1 MRTLRTA
8 RTLPTLLTPAAPRT
22 LGSRASFLTA
32 AAVVVIALWAS
43 GSPAMVYPLYE
54 QSWSLTATTV
64 TEIFAVYPVVM
75 VLTLV
80 IFGSLS
86 DSIGRR
92 AAMLAGLVSI
102 MLGVLAFALAPDV
115 TWLFVGRVFQGL
127 GVGLALS
134 PAGAALLEYGGSQS
148 RASSAN
154 TVAVA
159 VGLSLAT
166 VVGGGLL
173 QYAPWPH
180 ALTFWV
186 LLAVTVAV
194 GVLALFLPRR
204 PRDDGPT
211 ERWRPRPIHVPGELR
226 GMVATAA
233 LAITSTFALGAVLI
247 SLGAQLVKDVLHTD
261 NALVAGLV
269 LAIGAAGSGG
279 VSIAARR
286 MPVRRAVAVG
296 ALFSALAAGVLV
308 LSSTLSSLPLFVV
321 ASVSFGVSSGLL
333 FLGGLGLVNRHA
345 PAAHRAGT
353 LSVVYL
359 VAYVGQGITAVG
371 LGLLTTAL
379 GLRAALDIVGP
390 VLIALALAT
399 TATAL
404 LVGRESDR
412 PAKGGAPCPS
422 QSLPADAPLSV
433 AK

>member
-1 MRTLRTA
+1 
-8 RTLPTLLTPAAPRT
+8 
-22 LGSRASFLTA
+22 
-32 AAVVVIALWAS
+32 
-43 GSPAMVYPLYE
+43 
-54 QSWSLTATTV
+54 
-64 TEIFAVYPVVM
+64 
-75 VLTLV
+75 
-80 IFGSLS
+80 
-86 DSIGRR
+86 
-92 AAMLAGLVSI
+92 
-102 MLGVLAFALAPDV
+102 
-115 TWLFVGRVFQGL
+115 
-127 GVGLALS
+127 VGLALS
-134 PAGAALLEYGGSQS
+134 PAGAALLEYGGNQS

-159 VGLSLAT
+159 IGLSLAT

-173 QYAPWPH
+173 QYAPWPR

-186 LLAVTVAV
+186 LLAAATAVA
-194 GVLALFLPRR
+194 VLALFLPRR
-204 PRDDGPT
+204 QPEDTPT
-211 ERWRPRPIHVPGELR
+211 ERWRPRPIQVPRELR

-279 VSIAARR
+279 ISIAARR

-296 ALFSALAAGVLV
+296 ALFSALATGLLV
-308 LSSTLSSLPLFVV
+308 LSATLSSLPLFVV
-321 ASVSFGVSSGLL
+321 ASVAFGVSSGLL

-345 PAAHRAGT
+345 PARHRAGT

-390 VLIALALAT
+390 VLIAVALAT

-404 LVGRESDR
+404 LVGRSGAEGSEAGVGVQPVEENVHDAEVEEHRREAHDR
-412 PAKGGAPCPS
+412 QPCR
-422 QSLPADAPLSV
+422 A
-433 AK
+433 

>member
-1 MRTLRTA
+1 MRTLS
-8 RTLPTLLTPAAPRT
+8 
-22 LGSRASFLTA
+22 SRASFLTA
-32 AAVVVIALWAS
+32 AAVVAIALWAS

-54 QSWSLTATTV
+54 QSWSLSATTI

-80 IFGSLS
+80 VFGTLS
-86 DSIGRR
+86 DSVGRR
-92 AAMLAGLVSI
+92 VAMLAGLASI
-102 MLGVLAFALAPDV
+102 MVGVLAFALAPDV
-115 TWLFVGRVFQGL
+115 TWLFIGRLFQGL

-134 PAGAALLEYGGSQS
+134 PAGAALVEYGASQT
-148 RASSAN
+148 RAGSAN
-154 TVAVA
+154 TVAIA

-173 QYAPWPH
+173 QYAPWPR

-186 LLAVTVAV
+186 LLTVTAAV
-194 GVLALFLPRR
+194 GVLALFLPRLER
-204 PRDDGPT
+204 NGAAR
-211 ERWRPRPIHVPGELR
+211 ERWRPRPVHVPRDLR
-226 GMVATAA
+226 AMVATAA

-269 LAIGAAGSGG
+269 LAIGPAGSAV
-279 VSIAARR
+279 VSLAARR

-296 ALFSALAAGVLV
+296 ALVSALATGVLV
-308 LSSTLSSLPLFVV
+308 LSATLSSLPLFVV
-321 ASVSFGVSSGLL
+321 ASLAFGVSSGLL

-345 PAAHRAGT
+345 PARHRAGT

-359 VAYVGQGITAVG
+359 VAYVGQGITAIG

-379 GLRAALDIVGP
+379 GLRAALDILGP
-390 VLIALALAT
+390 VLILLALAT

-404 LVGRESDR
+404 LAR
-412 PAKGGAPCPS
+412 PTRTAGA
-422 QSLPADAPLSV
+422 SLPGDATPRLVESSGIRGW
-433 AK
+433 